1 MDIGIL
7 TVNPYL
13 TDLQAEKKIENIIS
27 VLDYVDSK
35 QMEALT
41 KGVTGITTKIEK
53 APVVHTD
60 AGVAEAM
67 KLLESF
73 KNAMDSGTTGSGQ

>member
-13 TDLQAEKKIENIIS
+13 IDLQAEKNIENIIS

-41 KGVTGITTKIEK
+41 KGITAVTAKTEK
-53 APVVHTD
+53 APVQHKD
-60 AGVAEAM
+60 IGVAEAM
-67 KLLESF
+67 RLLESY
-73 KNAMDSGTTGSGQ
+73 KNALDAGTTSSS